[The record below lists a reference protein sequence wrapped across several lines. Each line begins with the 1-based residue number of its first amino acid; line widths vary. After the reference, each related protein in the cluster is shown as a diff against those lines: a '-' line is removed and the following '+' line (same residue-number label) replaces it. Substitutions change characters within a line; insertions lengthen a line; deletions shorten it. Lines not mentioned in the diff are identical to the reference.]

1 MHIAFICLPA
11 AGHVNPTLPV
21 VAELVRRG
29 HRVTY
34 ATSAKYAKAV
44 ESAGAAFFPSGEDLA
59 AFLPPRERSAEGGP
73 APVEG
78 APAPS
83 PMTGM
88 FAGMPSGMM
97 SGLLER
103 ILKGAREEFPAL
115 LARLAQDP
123 PDGVAYDAMT
133 LSGKMAA
140 AKLALPDIA
149 LLPSYATNE
158 HFSMRDLM
166 PGPPP
171 PGMVEAWKQVGQK
184 IHDFA
189 AEHGVG
195 HLQFMGGPPASLN
208 ISFIPREFQP
218 SGETFD
224 ARFHFVGPC
233 LGLRGNEEAWQPRVK
248 DSPLLFVSLG
258 TTPLND
264 RPDFFRMCLEGFAGT
279 EWQVAMA
286 IGERVEESEL
296 GDIPENFEVRPFF
309 PQLEVLP
316 HASAFLSHTGMNS
329 TMEALYFGVPLVAFP
344 LQPEQGANARC
355 VEDLG
360 LGRRL
365 RLEALSPQLI
375 RDTVLD
381 VSGDQ
386 AIRGNLEGMSAR
398 VRGSG
403 GASAAADAIEDFL
416 RGPAIGLPVPPHA
429 G

>member
-73 APVEG
+73 TPG
-78 APAPS
+78 GGGPAPASGDPS
-83 PMTGM
+83 QMTGM

-115 LARLAQDP
+115 LARLAGDP

-171 PGMVEAWKQVGQK
+171 PGMVEAWKQVSQR
-184 IHDFA
+184 INDFA

-233 LGLRGNEEAWQPRVK
+233 LGLRGNEEAWQPREK
-248 DSPLLFVSLG
+248 DGPLLFVSLG

-264 RPDFFRMCLEGFAGT
+264 RPDFFRMCLEGFADTG
-279 EWQVAMA
+279 WQVAMA

-296 GDIPENFEVRPFF
+296 GDVPDNVEVRPFF
-309 PQLEVLP
+309 PQLDVLP
-316 HASAFLSHTGMNS
+316 RADAFLSHTGMNS
-329 TMEALYFGVPLVAFP
+329 TMESLYFGVPLIAFP
-344 LQPEQGANARC
+344 LQPEQVANARR

-365 RLEALSPQLI
+365 PLEGLSPELI
-375 RDTVLD
+375 RETVLE

-386 AIRGNLEGMSAR
+386 AILDNLEAMSAR

-403 GASAAADAIEDFL
+403 GAPAAADAIEEFL
-416 RGPAIGLPVPPHA
+416 ARRSSAV
-429 G
+429 

>member
-1 MHIAFICLPA
+1 MHVAFICLPA

-44 ESAGAAFFPSGEDLA
+44 ESAGAGFFPSGEDLA
-59 AFLPPRERSAEGGP
+59 AFLRPRERSSEGGP
-73 APVEG
+73 AEG
-78 APAPS
+78 VPAEGGRAPAP
-83 PMTGM
+83 MTAM
-88 FAGMPSGMM
+88 FSGMPSGMM
-97 SGLLER
+97 AGLLEQ
-103 ILKGAREEFPAL
+103 ILKGAREEFPTL
-115 LARLAQDP
+115 LARLAEDP
-123 PDGVAYDAMT
+123 PDGLCYDAMT

-171 PGMVEAWKQVGQK
+171 PGMVEAWKQANQR
-184 IHDFA
+184 INDFA

-233 LGLRGNEEAWQPRVK
+233 LGARGNEEAWQPRTK
-248 DSPLLFVSLG
+248 DRPLLFVSLG

-279 EWQVAMA
+279 HWHVAMA
-286 IGERVEESEL
+286 IGERVQQSEL
-296 GDIPENFEVRPFF
+296 GEIPENFEVRPFF

-316 HASAFLSHTGMNS
+316 RADAFLSHTGMNS

-344 LQPEQGANARC
+344 LQPEQGANARRI
-355 VEDLG
+355 EDLG

-365 RLEALSPQLI
+365 PQEGLSPELI
-375 RDTVLD
+375 RETVLA
-381 VSGDQ
+381 VSGDE
-386 AIRGNLEGMSAR
+386 AIRGKLEAMSAR
-398 VRGSG
+398 VRGAG
-403 GASAAADAIEDFL
+403 GAPAAADAIEGFL
-416 RGPAIGLPVPPHA
+416 APSASGLPVQA
-429 G
+429 

>member
-1 MHIAFICLPA
+1 MHVAFICLPA

-44 ESAGAAFFPSGEDLA
+44 EAAGAVFFPSGEDLA
-59 AFLPPRERSAEGGP
+59 AFLPPRERLAEGGA
-73 APVEG
+73 APGEG
-78 APAPS
+78 GAAPASGGPS
-83 PMTGM
+83 PMSGM

-97 SGLLER
+97 SGLLDR

-115 LARLAQDP
+115 LARLAEDP

-171 PGMVEAWKQVGQK
+171 PGMVEAWKQVGQR

-189 AEHGVG
+189 AEQGVG

-224 ARFHFVGPC
+224 GRFHFVGPY
-233 LGLRGNEEAWQPRVK
+233 LGLRGNEEAWRPRAK
-248 DSPLLFVSLG
+248 DRPLLFISLG

-264 RPDFFRMCLEGFAGT
+264 RPDFFRMCLEGLAGT
-279 EWQVAMA
+279 VWEVAMA

-296 GDIPENFEVRPFF
+296 GDIPDNIEVRPFF
-309 PQLEVLP
+309 PQLEVL
-316 HASAFLSHTGMNS
+316 ARADAFLSHTGMNS

-344 LQPEQGANARC
+344 LQPEQGANARR

-365 RLEALSPQLI
+365 PLEGLSPELI
-375 RDTVLD
+375 RETVLD
-381 VSGDQ
+381 VSGDE
-386 AIRGNLEGMSAR
+386 AIRGKLEAMSAR
-398 VRGSG
+398 VRSAG
-403 GASAAADAIEDFL
+403 GAPAAADAIEEFL
-416 RGPAIGLPVPPHA
+416 AA
-429 G
+429 STAA

>member
-34 ATSAKYAKAV
+34 ATSAKYAKV
-44 ESAGAAFFPSGEDLA
+44 IESAGAAFFPSGEDLA
-59 AFLPPRERSAEGGP
+59 AFLPPRERSADGGP
-73 APVEG
+73 APADG
-78 APAPS
+78 GRAPS
-83 PMTGM
+83 PIAGM

-115 LARLAQDP
+115 LARLAEDR
-123 PDGVAYDAMT
+123 PDGVCYDAMT

-149 LLPSYATNE
+149 LIPSYATNE

-166 PGPPP
+166 PGLPP
-171 PGMVEAWKQVGQK
+171 PGMVEAWKQASER
-184 IHDFA
+184 IHEFA
-189 AEHGVG
+189 ADHGVG

-233 LGLRGNEEAWQPRVK
+233 LGLRGNEEDWQPRTK
-248 DSPLLFVSLG
+248 DGPLLFISLG

-264 RPDFFRMCLEGFAGT
+264 RPDFFGMCLEGFAGT
-279 EWQVAMA
+279 RWQVVMA

-316 HASAFLSHTGMNS
+316 HADAFLSHSGMNS

-344 LQPEQGANARC
+344 LQPEQGANARR

-365 RLEALSPQLI
+365 PLEGLSPKLI
-375 RDTVLD
+375 RETVLE
-381 VSGDQ
+381 VSEDP
-386 AIRGNLEGMSAR
+386 AIRGNLKAMSAR
-398 VRGSG
+398 VRASG
-403 GASAAADAIEDFL
+403 GAPAAADAIEDFL
-416 RGPAIGLPVPPHA
+416 RGPAVRLPALHDAV
-429 G
+429 

>member
-44 ESAGAAFFPSGEDLA
+44 ETAGAAFFPSGEDLA
-59 AFLPPRERSAEGGP
+59 AFLPPRGSSAEGGP
-73 APVEG
+73 APENG

-88 FAGMPSGMM
+88 FAGMQSGMM
-97 SGLLER
+97 SELLER
-103 ILKGAREEFPAL
+103 ILQGAREEFPAL
-115 LARLAQDP
+115 LAQLAEDP

-171 PGMVEAWKQVGQK
+171 PGMVEAWKQVGQR

-189 AEHGVG
+189 TEHGVG

-208 ISFIPREFQP
+208 ISVHPEGIP
-218 SGETFD
+218 
-224 ARFHFVGPC
+224 A
-233 LGLRGNEEAWQPRVK
+233 
-248 DSPLLFVSLG
+248 
-258 TTPLND
+258 
-264 RPDFFRMCLEGFAGT
+264 
-279 EWQVAMA
+279 
-286 IGERVEESEL
+286 
-296 GDIPENFEVRPFF
+296 
-309 PQLEVLP
+309 
-316 HASAFLSHTGMNS
+316 
-329 TMEALYFGVPLVAFP
+329 
-344 LQPEQGANARC
+344 
-355 VEDLG
+355 
-360 LGRRL
+360 LGR
-365 RLEALSPQLI
+365 
-375 RDTVLD
+375 
-381 VSGDQ
+381 
-386 AIRGNLEGMSAR
+386 
-398 VRGSG
+398 
-403 GASAAADAIEDFL
+403 DFRCQVPL
-416 RGPAIGLPVPPHA
+416 RGPLPRPSGQRGGLATPGGGQSPVVRLTWHHPVE
-429 G
+429 

>member
-1 MHIAFICLPA
+1 MHVAIICLPA

-29 HRVTY
+29 HRITY
-34 ATSAKYAKAV
+34 ATSAKYGKAV
-44 ESAGAAFFPSGEDLA
+44 ESSGAIFFPSGEDLTTHLPWRTVA
-59 AFLPPRERSAEGGP
+59 ADDG
-73 APVEG
+73 
-78 APAPS
+78 PS
-83 PMTGM
+83 PMSGM
-88 FAGMPSGMM
+88 FAGMEPGMM

-103 ILKGAREEFPAL
+103 ILEGTRAEFPAL
-115 LARLAQDP
+115 LGRLTADP
-123 PDGVAYDAMT
+123 PDGVCYDAMT

-158 HFSMRDLM
+158 HFSMQDLM

-171 PGMVEAWKQVGQK
+171 AGMLEAWKQVGQL
-184 IHDFA
+184 INDFTT
-189 AEHGVG
+189 EQGVG

-224 ARFHFVGPC
+224 GRFHFVGPC
-233 LGLRGNEEAWQPRVK
+233 LGVRGNEDGWRPRMR
-248 DSPLLFVSLG
+248 DMPLLFISLG

-264 RPDFFRMCLEGFAGT
+264 RPDFFRMCLEAFIDSP
-279 EWQVAMA
+279 WQVAMA
-286 IGERVEESEL
+286 IGERVEASEL
-296 GDIPENFEVRPFF
+296 GDIPDNVEVRPFF
-309 PQLEVLP
+309 PQLEVLR

-329 TMEALYFGVPLVAFP
+329 TMEALYFAVPLVAFP
-344 LQPEQGANARC
+344 LQPEQQANARR

-365 RLEALSPQLI
+365 PAEGLSPELI
-375 RDTVLD
+375 RETVVN

-386 AIRGNLEGMSAR
+386 LLRGNLEAMSTR

-403 GASAAADAIEDFL
+403 GAPAAADAIEDFL
-416 RGPAIGLPVPPHA
+416 LTRVSQG
-429 G
+429 